1 LKTTILSA
9 STPGTTA
16 GERMR
21 HPGHLLLV
29 DPLVVLLVVVVL
41 FLGGV

>member
-16 GERMR
+16 GERIW
-21 HPGHLLLV
+21 HPGHLL
-29 DPLVVLLVVVVL
+29 LVVLLVVVVL
-41 FLGGV
+41 SLGGV